1 MSLQGKY
8 VGLGYP
14 FTKGML
20 GYPNIKKD
28 EELIRDSIFQ
38 ILHTR
43 KGERFFNREFGSNL
57 HLLVFEPNDDILKD
71 LIDIEVREA
80 IEKYEPRV
88 EILKTEVYIQGN
100 QISVS
105 ITYKIKET
113 QQEDF
118 LIFQLQK

>member
-8 VGLGYP
+8 VGPGYP
-14 FTKGML
+14 YTKGL
-20 GYPNIKKD
+20 FGYPNIKKD

-57 HLLVFEPNDDILKD
+57 HLLVFEPNDEILKD
-71 LIDIEVREA
+71 LVDIEVREA

-88 EILKTEVYIQGN
+88 EVVKVETVANDN
-100 QISVS
+100 QISIVVV
-105 ITYKIKET
+105 YKIKET
-113 QQEDF
+113 QEEDF
-118 LIFQLQK
+118 ITLTLER